1 MFIVNIF
8 QNTVTIYITN
18 LFKINRD
25 YKTNKYKEQ
34 YYMKSK
40 NLNLILKNMEY
51 FLSSSLKKSLSIMKD

>member
-8 QNTVTIYITN
+8 QNTVSIYITN

-25 YKTNKYKEQ
+25 YTTNKYKER

-40 NLNLILKNMEY
+40 NLNLI
-51 FLSSSLKKSLSIMKD
+51 KKI